1 MTPRFLPTCTPEL
14 LRGLGALAAK
24 HDVSIQSH
32 SAPTWARTPDLAADE
47 TSASCDARIPGPASG
62 Q

>member
-1 MTPRFLPTCTPEL
+1 MTAVVTPRFLPTCTPEL

-32 SAPTWARTPDLAADE
+32 SEPTWG
-47 TSASCDARIPGPASG
+47 SNPGPGSR
-62 Q
+62 

>member
-1 MTPRFLPTCTPEL
+1 MTAVVTPRFLPTCTPEL

-32 SAPTWARTPDLAADE
+32 SAPWG
-47 TSASCDARIPGPASG
+47 SNPGPGSR
-62 Q
+62 